1 MLKFHKSMET
11 TIKVVLEQ
19 RQRGWS
25 AGCIYSG
32 RTRKGGSHGKDSETI
47 QGQPGLQIVLME
59 RGGNFTETFY
69 AINTHGLSTLC

>member
-11 TIKVVLEQ
+11 TIEAVLGQ

-25 AGCIYSG
+25 AGCICSG
-32 RTRKGGSHGKDSETI
+32 RTRKGGSRGRDSGTI

-69 AINTHGLSTLC
+69 AINTHGVSTLC